1 MLNICMIFHVCV
13 HILELLSS
21 SHDGALLVHSPML
34 HVLVT
39 SPNGLYPTLQV
50 YVATVPFSLVPFKG
64 PGSYSCKAPLSMS
77 SGKSSGQN
85 ATKMKVFIIH
95 IEIANIR

>member
-1 MLNICMIFHVCV
+1 MIFHVCV

-39 SPNGLYPTLQV
+39 SPNGLYPSLQV
-50 YVATVPFSLVPFKG
+50 YVATVPFSLVPLIKES
-64 PGSYSCKAPLSMS
+64 GSYFKAPLAMS

>member
-13 HILELLSS
+13 HILDLLSV
-21 SHDGALLVHSPML
+21 HNGALLVQFPVS

-39 SPNGLYPTLQV
+39 SPNRLYPKLQV

-64 PGSYSCKAPLSMS
+64 PGSYPCKAPLSMS

-85 ATKMKVFIIH
+85 ATKIKVFIIH